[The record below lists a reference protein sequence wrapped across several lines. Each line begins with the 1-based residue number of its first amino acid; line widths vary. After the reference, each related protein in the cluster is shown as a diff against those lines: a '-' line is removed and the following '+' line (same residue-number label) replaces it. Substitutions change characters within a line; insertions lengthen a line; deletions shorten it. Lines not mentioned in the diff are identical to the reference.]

1 MTDRQTDG
9 STNVFRFR
17 RLPDVPDA
25 KLDKRA
31 DTEDALT
38 GDLDFSNV
46 VVVAI
51 EKYPAF
57 LKKVFDKEAHAGN
70 GENRD
75 HHRYDRQ
82 AYNGL
87 LRR

>member
-1 MTDRQTDG
+1 MAAPTYFASVVCQMCQMQN
-9 STNVFRFR
+9 STSQKGKR
-17 RLPDVPDA
+17 
-25 KLDKRA
+25 RA
-31 DTEDALT
+31 DTEDALK

-82 AYNGL
+82 AYNDL